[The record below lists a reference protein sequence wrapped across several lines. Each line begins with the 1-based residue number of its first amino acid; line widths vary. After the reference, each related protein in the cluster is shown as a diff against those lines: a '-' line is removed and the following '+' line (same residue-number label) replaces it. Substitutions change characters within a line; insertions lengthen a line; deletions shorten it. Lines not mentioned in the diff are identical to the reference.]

1 MSKVLVTG
9 GSGFIGTNLI
19 LELKKQGY
27 EVINLSKHDPQIEV
41 ETLKID
47 LITDDLSQLD
57 DHKFDYVVHL
67 AAISSIKN
75 AQNNEKETM
84 GINLDGTTKLLE
96 YFSTKNLKKFL
107 FMSSVTVYQEV
118 DTELTEDTGAMI
130 DQGANAYSYSKYL
143 AEQECKKYDDRVPL
157 LIFRLANAYGP
168 YQRVGKTPNLI
179 PQVIHQA
186 LTEGRVEIY
195 NGDFARDFVYVSDI
209 VEAIILG
216 LESDLTETLN
226 LGTGKPTR
234 VGDIAATIS
243 KELGVEVKD
252 LQRKIDAP
260 LELVPNIALI
270 QDKLSWSSK
279 TSLEDGLKKTI
290 KYYESL

>member
-1 MSKVLVTG
+1 MSQKCLKISSMSKVLVTG

-143 AEQECKKYDDRVPL
+143 AEQE
-157 LIFRLANAYGP
+157 
-168 YQRVGKTPNLI
+168 
-179 PQVIHQA
+179 
-186 LTEGRVEIY
+186 
-195 NGDFARDFVYVSDI
+195 
-209 VEAIILG
+209 
-216 LESDLTETLN
+216 
-226 LGTGKPTR
+226 
-234 VGDIAATIS
+234 
-243 KELGVEVKD
+243 
-252 LQRKIDAP
+252 
-260 LELVPNIALI
+260 
-270 QDKLSWSSK
+270 
-279 TSLEDGLKKTI
+279 
-290 KYYESL
+290 